1 MAAGRAGEVVE
12 SQPQRDRTAHPMRR
26 AEAAAHAIDQAGQ
39 DHVEVTPVATAQ
51 GPLRAHRTAP
61 DPRPH
66 RARIAAAGERVQVAA
81 GYGPGTATRRF
92 SGRAATSPTV
102 VNPDSQRPT
111 VSCLGRTRL
120 AES

>member
-1 MAAGRAGEVVE
+1 VRRAG
-12 SQPQRDRTAHPMRR
+12 
-26 AEAAAHAIDQAGQ
+26 AAAHAIDQASQ
-39 DHVEVTPVATAQ
+39 DRVEVTPVETAQ
-51 GPLRAHRTAP
+51 GPPRAHRAAP

-66 RARIAAAGERVQVAA
+66 RARIAAASERVQVADA
-81 GYGPGTATRRF
+81 GPGMATRRF

-111 VSCLGRTRL
+111 VRRLGRTRF